1 MNRRERRLTS
11 KRLGIMQYQQKLPR
25 KRKFELMR
33 ENIEAGKI
41 AHEEFLREVEL
52 QQNRSQDKIDSEAIS
67 FIANNLAN
75 QKKIALI
82 DALDEAEKIYYK
94 RQRKIKTEKE

>member
-52 QQNRSQDKIDSEAIS
+52 QQNRSQDEIDSEAIS

-82 DALDEAEKIYYK
+82 DALDEAEKIFLKAVEEYL
-94 RQRKIKTEKE
+94 